1 MANGEKTELAIRAGL
16 GGLQFIQQAIGAT
29 QKRNQAVTLA
39 NRQNRANLLADF
51 NRARALTYR
60 DDEMVRLHNYGVD
73 RYNEYIPRAMTR
85 AAQAYTDNNAVL
97 KELID
102 QYQFAG
108 QDRLRQSVSQRG
120 ALAARGIT
128 GRGAMTQDAA
138 LNMEI
143 GMGDALMAN
152 NLLRARF
159 GTQRANERIR
169 QQLIDNMQSAYNKV
183 GYTPRR
189 TPGGIFNMTQ
199 EVKPA
204 YTNNDKNLDYLF
216 SVMDGVKT
224 AFGGSG
230 GTSVN
235 NNVQPQAFQMQ
246 QLAQIPSINAP
257 TFNTGGVGGTFRKDI
272 PGIDTTDYKLPNFG

>member
-1 MANGEKTELAIRAGL
+1 
-16 GGLQFIQQAIGAT
+16 
-29 QKRNQAVTLA
+29 
-39 NRQNRANLLADF
+39 
-51 NRARALTYR
+51 
-60 DDEMVRLHNYGVD
+60 
-73 RYNEYIPRAMTR
+73 
-85 AAQAYTDNNAVL
+85 
-97 KELID
+97 
-102 QYQFAG
+102 
-108 QDRLRQSVSQRG
+108 
-120 ALAARGIT
+120 
-128 GRGAMTQDAA
+128 MTQDAA

-159 GTQRANERIR
+159 GAQRANERIR
-169 QQLIDNMQSAYNKV
+169 QQVGLITCNQPITRLVIRHAGLWWNLAA
-183 GYTPRR
+183 
-189 TPGGIFNMTQ
+189 Q

-272 PGIDTTDYKLPNFG
+272 HWH